1 MVYQK
6 NVLSIDKITVSSQIR
21 GSICSG
27 IDPMGV
33 NMLRNKVSC
42 LKKKGSVSAGMTD
55 VFCYT
60 LPPGEGGQLSPEYP
74 GL

>member
-21 GSICSG
+21 GSTCSG

-33 NMLRNKVSC
+33 NMLRKKVWCLINKGVNIRRNGRC
-42 LKKKGSVSAGMTD
+42 FLLYFTAWWRGSA
-55 VFCYT
+55 
-60 LPPGEGGQLSPEYP
+60 
-74 GL
+74 